1 MFRPRTSIPRRGP
14 APYDARLFGSP
25 VNSGMECLEKLEA
38 DPAAE
43 ARWAALHAASAS
55 DNIFLTRPWLARWW
69 EVYGR
74 GRGCH
79 VLLAADGA
87 EPYAILPLVM
97 ERARGGVR
105 RLSFM
110 GSGEVA
116 PNHLDI
122 IAAPQDRERAAAA
135 FADHLWRTR
144 SQWDVLDLVSVA
156 DDSPLRSALVER
168 LRGLGCE
175 TRVSLYTRCLH
186 AALPATFEEFVQ
198 SRGQQTRAEYRRK
211 CRKLLRDE
219 ADVRFGRVT
228 GTDDFPQIFDAL
240 VRLHQERWTQLGE
253 RGIFASPPFTAF
265 HRAAALDALGHG
277 QLRLYFLK
285 IGPELAATM
294 YCFRFGR
301 NVYYYAG
308 GFDDRFRRHSVG
320 IQLLGHVIE
329 QSIQEG
335 ATEFDFLQG
344 DEEYKEHWS
353 TGHRDN
359 WRVTIAAPHWRGRLA
374 GWSASAGETLHGLW
388 RKHVPM
394 NTRRAVK
401 KLLRGGPSGVGP

>member
-1 MFRPRTSIPRRGP
+1 MK
-14 APYDARLFGSP
+14 
-25 VNSGMECLEKLEA
+25 SGVECLEKLRA
-38 DPAAE
+38 DPGAE
-43 ARWAALHAASAS
+43 AHWAALHLASTT
-55 DNIFLTRPWLARWW
+55 DNIFLTLPWLSRWW

-74 GRGCH
+74 GRGCR
-79 VLLAADGA
+79 VLLAGDGG
-87 EPYAILPLVM
+87 EPYAILPLIV
-97 ERARGGVR
+97 ERTRRGVR
-105 RLSFM
+105 RLTFM
-110 GSGEVA
+110 GGGEVA

-122 IAAPQDRERAAAA
+122 IAAPPDRERAADA
-135 FADHLWRTR
+135 FAEHFWRTR

-168 LRGLGCE
+168 LGGLGCE
-175 TRVSLYTRCLH
+175 TRVTLHTRCLH
-186 AALPATFEEFVQ
+186 VVLLATFEEFVQ
-198 SRGQQTRAEYRRK
+198 SRGQHTRAEFRRK
-211 CRKLLRDE
+211 GRKLLRDE
-219 ADVRFGRVT
+219 ADVRFGRVA
-228 GTDDFPQIFDAL
+228 DADEFPQMFDAL

-253 RGIFASPPFTAF
+253 RGIFSSAPFTAF
-265 HRAAALDALGHG
+265 HRAAALDALGRGH
-277 QLRLYFLK
+277 LRLYFLK
-285 IGPELAATM
+285 IGPEVAAVM
-294 YCFRFGR
+294 YCFRAGR

-329 QSIQEG
+329 QSIAEG
-335 ATEFDFLQG
+335 ATDFDFLQG

-353 TGHRDN
+353 TGRRDN